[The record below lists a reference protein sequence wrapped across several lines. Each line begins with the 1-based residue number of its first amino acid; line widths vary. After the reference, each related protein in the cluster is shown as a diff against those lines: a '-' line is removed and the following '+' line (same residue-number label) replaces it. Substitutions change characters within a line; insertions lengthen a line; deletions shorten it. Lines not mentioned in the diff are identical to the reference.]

1 MEYYATYTILIDGA
15 TWGREDYDFEA
26 ESDVEAVKIANEY
39 EKEYVEIKHGKV
51 KELLLDSLVDEN
63 NNEIDFYRI
72 REKLEER
79 N

>member
-26 ESDVEAVKIANEY
+26 ENDVEAVKIANEY
-39 EKEYVEIKHGKV
+39 EKEYIEIKHGKV

-63 NNEIDFYRI
+63 NNEIDFYGI
-72 REKLEER
+72 RENLIMK
-79 N
+79 